1 MATIHGKSGST
12 QYLLKGTKPI
22 NGKYFSTLAE
32 MQHFYTHYEEI
43 LTETETTADRKQDEK
58 ILVLS
63 QEATKLDKDLREG
76 LARQTVD
83 VDKNIDELNRKI
95 TDATGFFSRTGCRV
109 QHWFAVALRD
119 HHIHSPY
126 AGLSRQL
133 RNVRNERTNLINN
146 RDFAIK
152 WECNNVVNSYNFLKT
167 NEPFLIGAYGEE
179 VVIGSLSHL
188 PDEYHVINDV
198 NLRFSPAIR
207 WKETGEYIQ
216 SCQIDHIVVGP
227 TGIFLLETKNWKSS
241 NLEMNA
247 DVLVHQVRRSS
258 DALWD
263 YTGDYYRYYE
273 RPKVL
278 NVVISLHGVNSG
290 RKMDK
295 YMDIITPGQIYDYI
309 QRQRYPAL
317 SDEIVKKFVKIVE
330 RQETC
335 HSKY

>member
-12 QYLLKGTKPI
+12 QYLLKGMKPI
-22 NGKYFSTLAE
+22 NGKHFSTLAE

-43 LTETETTADRKQDEK
+43 LAETETTAARKQDEK
-58 ILVLS
+58 ILALS
-63 QEATKLDKDLREG
+63 QEVTQLDKELQEG
-76 LARQTVD
+76 LTRQTVD
-83 VDKNIDELNRKI
+83 VDKNIEELNRKI
-95 TDATGFFSRTGCRV
+95 TDAAGFLSRIGYRV
-109 QHWFAVALRD
+109 QHGFAVALRD

-247 DVLVHQVRRSS
+247 DVLVHQVRRSQ
-258 DALWD
+258 LCIM
-263 YTGDYYRYYE
+263 
-273 RPKVL
+273 VL
-278 NVVISLHGVNSG
+278 HRRLLPVL
-290 RKMDK
+290 
-295 YMDIITPGQIYDYI
+295 
-309 QRQRYPAL
+309 
-317 SDEIVKKFVKIVE
+317 
-330 RQETC
+330 
-335 HSKY
+335 